1 MTKIHQFNQNQF
13 NQNQFINL
21 KGRLYDLSIPRI
33 MGIINVTPDSFFSE
47 SRKSSEKEILE
58 SVENMLN
65 NGADII
71 DIGGVSTRPNASIP
85 SIEDE
90 INRILKPIQSIK
102 KYFPQAI
109 ISLDTM
115 RGEVANIGIEEGID
129 IINDVSG
136 GIYDDSII
144 DVVAKSKVP
153 YILTHSNGNEINKV
167 PLDSE
172 RNITTEIISYFS
184 NRIQDLKKAGIKD
197 IIIDPGFGF
206 DKSIS
211 ENYELVKNF
220 EMLHLLEKPILV
232 GISRKSMIYNKL
244 KINPE
249 DSLNGTTVLNSVLL
263 MKKAS
268 VFRVHDIKEMNE
280 VKELLHACI

>member
-1 MTKIHQFNQNQF
+1 MTKIHQF

-47 SRKSSEKEILE
+47 SRKSNEKEILE

-71 DIGGVSTRPNASIP
+71 DIGGVSTRPNAAIP
-85 SIEDE
+85 NIEEE
-90 INRILKPIQSIK
+90 INRILEPIQSIK

-115 RGEVANIGIEEGID
+115 RGEVAHIGIEEGID

-136 GIYDDSII
+136 GMYDDSII

-184 NRIQDLKKAGIKD
+184 NRIQDLKKAGVKD

-244 KINPE
+244 KVNPD
-249 DSLNGTTVLNSVLL
+249 DSLNGTTILNSVLL

>member
-1 MTKIHQFNQNQF
+1 MTKIHQF

-33 MGIINVTPDSFFSE
+33 MGIINVTPDSFFE
-47 SRKSSEKEILE
+47 DSRKIGEKVILE
-58 SVENMLN
+58 TVEQMLN
-65 NGADII
+65 QGADII
-71 DIGGVSTRPNASIP
+71 DIGGASTRPNAIIP
-85 SIEDE
+85 STEEE
-90 INRILKPIQSIK
+90 INRILKPIQLIK
-102 KYFPQAI
+102 KNFPQAI

-115 RGEVANIGIEEGID
+115 RGEVARIGIEEGIE

-136 GIYDDSII
+136 GIYDKTILDI
-144 DVVAKSKVP
+144 VAKSKVP

-184 NRIQDLKKAGIKD
+184 NRIQDLKKVGIND

-206 DKSIS
+206 DKNIS

-244 KINPE
+244 KISAN
-249 DSLNGTTVLNSVLL
+249 DSLNGTTALHTLL
-263 MKKAS
+263 YLKKAS

-280 VKELLHACI
+280 LKELLKACS

>member
-1 MTKIHQFNQNQF
+1 MTKIHQF

-47 SRKSSEKEILE
+47 SRKTSEKEILE

-85 SIEDE
+85 SIEEE

-102 KYFPQAI
+102 KYFPQTI

-115 RGEVANIGIEEGID
+115 RGEIAHIGIEEGID

-136 GIYDDSII
+136 GMYDDSII

-184 NRIQDLKKAGIKD
+184 NRIQDLKKAGIND
-197 IIIDPGFGF
+197 LIIDPGFGF

-211 ENYELVKNF
+211 ENYELVENF

-244 KINPE
+244 KTNPE
-249 DSLNGTTVLNSVLL
+249 ESLNGTTVLNSMLL
-263 MKKAS
+263 MKKGS
-268 VFRVHDIKEMNE
+268 IFRVHDIKEMNE